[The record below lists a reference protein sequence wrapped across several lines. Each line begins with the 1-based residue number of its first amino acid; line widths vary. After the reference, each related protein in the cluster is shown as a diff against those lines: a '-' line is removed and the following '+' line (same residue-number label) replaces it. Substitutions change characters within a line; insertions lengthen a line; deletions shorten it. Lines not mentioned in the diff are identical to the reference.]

1 MNSSKFNKLIETG
14 YYLSSEELITKIN
27 QLDKRNMVQPED
39 NTERTVKD
47 FLRLD
52 GPDDAESFSFVNSNA
67 ISRNKHSRDNTVN

>member
-1 MNSSKFNKLIETG
+1 
-14 YYLSSEELITKIN
+14 
-27 QLDKRNMVQPED
+27 MVQPED